1 MIIYG
6 NRRGWYEH
14 KGIMVIKNKKDMKN
28 LKINLEMGH
37 NRISKVGVVILKS

>member
-6 NRRGWYEH
+6 NWRGWYEH
-14 KGIMVIKNKKDMKN
+14 KGIMVIKQKGYEKN
-28 LKINLEMGH
+28 FKINLEMGH

>member
-14 KGIMVIKNKKDMKN
+14 KGIMVIKQKDMGN
-28 LKINLEMGH
+28 LKIKLEMGH
-37 NRISKVGVVILKS
+37 NRISKIGIVILKS

>member
-1 MIIYG
+1 
-6 NRRGWYEH
+6 
-14 KGIMVIKNKKDMKN
+14 MVIKQKGYEN

>member
-1 MIIYG
+1 
-6 NRRGWYEH
+6 
-14 KGIMVIKNKKDMKN
+14 MVIKKKDMKN